1 MSEMIEQAF
10 EEANEQAEK
19 SIDHLRKE
27 LSKLRTGKANPSML
41 DNVYIDYYGSQ
52 SPLNQ
57 VANVSAQD
65 SKTLTIQPWDKSIID
80 TIEKAI
86 FEANLGLTPQNDGE
100 VIRINIPP
108 LTEERRKDLVKQ
120 AKGFAEDTKISLRN
134 VRREVL
140 DVIKEEVKDGYPE
153 DQGKRRESEV
163 QELLNKYGNKVDQI
177 IEAKESD
184 IMTI

>member
-163 QELLNKYGNKVDQI
+163 QELMNKYGNKVDQI

>member
-1 MSEMIEQAF
+1 MSEMIDQAF
-10 EEANEQAEK
+10 DEANDQAEK
-19 SIDHLRKE
+19 SLEHLKKE

-41 DNVYIDYYGSQ
+41 DNIYIDYYGSQ
-52 SPLNQ
+52 NPLNQ

-100 VIRINIPP
+100 VIRISIPP
-108 LTEERRKDLVKQ
+108 LTEERRKELVKQ
-120 AKGFAEDTKISLRN
+120 AKGFAEETKISLRN

-140 DVIKEEVKDGYPE
+140 DVIKDQVKDGYPE
-153 DQGKRRESEV
+153 DQGKRREAEV
-163 QELLNKYGNKVDQI
+163 QTLMDKYGTKVDEI
-177 IEAKESD
+177 IEAKEKD

>member
-80 TIEKAI
+80 AIEKAI

-108 LTEERRKDLVKQ
+108 LTEERRKELVKQ